1 MEAYEKL
8 EHKLQDLFGIDNIVV
23 CSSGST
29 ALYLASLVI
38 SKQTGMSDASFPN
51 YCMPAVWMMA
61 KQVGL
66 TLHPLNVN
74 TVGLTDYRIV
84 NRYLPKCIDYCV
96 HTYGRYASAG
106 HFGQR
111 YVIEDMA
118 EAPFLPLRINSTAFC
133 WSFYKNKLLPGQEG
147 GAIGFWS
154 KDLADLARRYRS
166 LGLDNS
172 YNVLEGGINA
182 RMSNANAH
190 IILENIKTERYKTN
204 QALAVEAME
213 VYQELLPKEWTKV
226 TDSVERVCPWVY
238 DFDLPHSTGRN
249 RILEVVMVCNERSV
263 EARPSF
269 LSYTTATK
277 QPFYYDNSRKI
288 ESKRMYLPLYVSI
301 EEAKRNA
308 AIVIQAVA
316 DYLG

>member
-8 EHKLQDLFGIDNIVV
+8 EHKLQDLFGIDHVVV

-29 ALYLASLVI
+29 ALYLASLVV
-38 SKQTGMSDASFPN
+38 SKQTGMGGASFPN

-61 KQVGL
+61 KQAGL

-74 TVGLTDYRIV
+74 NVGLTDYRII
-84 NRYLPKCIDYCV
+84 NQFLPKCIDYCV
-96 HTYGRYASAG
+96 HTYGRYAKAG
-106 HFGQR
+106 CFGQR

-118 EAPFLPLRINSTAFC
+118 EAPFLPLRPKSTAFC

-166 LGLDNS
+166 LGLNDA
-172 YNVLEGGINA
+172 YDVLDGGINA
-182 RMSNANAH
+182 RLSNANAH

-213 VYQELLPKEWTKV
+213 VYQEALPRSFTRV
-226 TDSVERVCPWVY
+226 TDSVERLCPWVY
-238 DFDLPHSTGRN
+238 DFDLPSNGRN
-249 RILEVVMVCNERSV
+249 SMLKVVKACNEQQV

-269 LSYTTATK
+269 LPYTTATR
-277 QPFYYDNSRKI
+277 QPFYYDNSRKL
-288 ESKRMYLPLYVSI
+288 EHKRMYLPLYVSVA
-301 EEAKRNA
+301 EARRNA
-308 AIVIQAVA
+308 HTVLEFAAK
-316 DYLG
+316 YLG